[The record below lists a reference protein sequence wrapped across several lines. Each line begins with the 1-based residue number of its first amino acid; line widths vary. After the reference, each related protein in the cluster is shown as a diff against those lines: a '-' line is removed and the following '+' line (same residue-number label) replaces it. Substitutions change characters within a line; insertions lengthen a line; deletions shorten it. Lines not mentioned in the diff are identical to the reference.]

1 MRRGGAEEGLPLALP
16 RSKEKHSRLT
26 NTTMSHLWIPYRS
39 DPEGPTPSIQPSPK
53 HVPAPAG
60 EVNKAGSQSVSA
72 RHYSVSGHGSVA
84 HIEDTEQQVCK
95 HSKAEKEAFYLLPTS
110 HNAEFTRQQVCF
122 SWTAMG
128 VTLSLQ
134 QKEKNGNVY
143 LRYQPDQAA
152 PANDVSC
159 SMLEAE

>member
-16 RSKEKHSRLT
+16 RSKAKHSPLT

-72 RHYSVSGHGSVA
+72 
-84 HIEDTEQQVCK
+84 I
-95 HSKAEKEAFYLLPTS
+95 
-110 HNAEFTRQQVCF
+110 
-122 SWTAMG
+122 
-128 VTLSLQ
+128 TLSQLTEVLLILKTLNSKFASIAK
-134 QKEKNGNVY
+134 QKKRPFVCCQHLTMQKSLDNKYVCHGLSEI
-143 LRYQPDQAA
+143 
-152 PANDVSC
+152 ST
-159 SMLEAE
+159 